1 MLNNFRKTFILVAVV
16 ATLSTG
22 CKYSKQY
29 QKLSEAGDKYTI
41 AVDELLNKASELQ
54 IDLSSEK
61 LLLNDR
67 ISNQTLTDYEDSKKR
82 DREMLVVIEDIS
94 EHNRLLTAYFS
105 TLRELAHS
113 DTPEITKEKIE
124 DIATNLET
132 IGIKLQKNSL
142 FPGKSVLGNIGKL
155 IVHSK
160 INGVLRE
167 ELEQRN
173 PLILKELTI
182 QQEMLKALGE
192 IMNNNINELQ
202 NQREQLLV
210 ILPLTEK
217 QPISHELLSQWTQT
231 RKKMFLMNRQV
242 RELNQASFA
251 LEGFKEIYQASV
263 EGKVKSQ
270 SLNDALKDIDY
281 FLALLGK

>member
-22 CKYSKQY
+22 CKYSKEY
-29 QKLSEAGDKYTI
+29 QKLSEAGNKYTI

-67 ISNQTLTDYEDSKKR
+67 ISNQTLADYENSQKR
-82 DREMLVVIEDIS
+82 DREMLMIIEDIS

-105 TLRELAHS
+105 TLRELAYS

-124 DIATNLET
+124 GIATNLET
-132 IGIKLQKNSL
+132 IGIKLQKNRL
-142 FPGKSVLGNIGKL
+142 FSGKSVLGNIGKL

-210 ILPLTEK
+210 ILPLTDK
-217 QPISHELLSQWTQT
+217 QPISHELLPQWTQT

-251 LEGFKEIYQASV
+251 LENFKVIYQASV